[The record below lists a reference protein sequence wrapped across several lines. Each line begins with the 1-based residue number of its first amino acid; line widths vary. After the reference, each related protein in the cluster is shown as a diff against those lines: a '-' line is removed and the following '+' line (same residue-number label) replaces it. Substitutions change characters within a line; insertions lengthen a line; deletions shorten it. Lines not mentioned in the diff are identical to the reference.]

1 VKGETR
7 IWPWLLVWGLLD
19 LLCALFC
26 EIHAD
31 EAYYRLYGQFL
42 AWGYFDHPPMVGLM
56 TALSSALV
64 PTTSLMLK
72 NLSVRLVTVLMHVGT
87 VYVVWKTVSQTEH
100 RPASPDRIQTNL
112 LGRFL
117 LVAASMPMF
126 CAYGFLTTPDAP
138 LLFFAALFYYAYR
151 RYLSQESRV
160 KSQEMGNT
168 LLLGISMAGMLY
180 SKYMAVLVIG
190 FAVLA
195 NPRLLRDGKAWLA
208 VGIAA
213 LLMLPHLWWQY
224 SHDFPSFT
232 YPLVSRAETYKPLYT
247 WEFVPNQWA
256 VFNPL
261 VWALMIWLGIRS
273 VRTEDVF
280 RRTLSWTIL
289 GFQVFFFLMS
299 FRGHVEPHWTVV
311 TSIPAIILLI
321 EAWPEFSVR
330 GRKALTWTLGV
341 FAGLLLI
348 ARIVLMLNI
357 LPVQTGLAGKQAQCE
372 AIHAQA
378 KGLPVVFDG
387 SFQMPSLYRFFY
399 DDQAVLVRNQYDRY
413 TQYDLLHL
421 ERGLIGRPACVHR
434 FGQVYI
440 TDHLGEEDL
449 HE

>member
-1 VKGETR
+1 MKGETR
-7 IWPWLLVWGLLD
+7 IWPWLLVWGILD

-42 AWGYFDHPPMVGLM
+42 SWGYFDHPPMVGLM
-56 TALSSALV
+56 TALSGALI
-64 PTTSLMLK
+64 PTTSLILK
-72 NLSVRLVTVLMHVGT
+72 NLSVRLVTVLMHVAT
-87 VYVVWKTVSQTEH
+87 VYVVWKTTILDCRFKIS
-100 RPASPDRIQTNL
+100 NL
-112 LGRFL
+112 RFI
-117 LVAASMPMF
+117 LVATSMPMF

-160 KSQEMGNT
+160 KSQEWSNT

-190 FAVLA
+190 LAVVA
-195 NPRLLRDGKAWLA
+195 NWRLLKDKRAWMA

-213 LLMLPHLWWQY
+213 VLMVPHLWWQY
-224 SHDFPSFT
+224 SHNFPSFT
-232 YPLVSRAETYKPLYT
+232 YHLVSRAEAYRPLFT
-247 WEFVPNQWA
+247 WEYIPNQWA

-261 VWALMIWLGIRS
+261 VWALMIWLSIKTF
-273 VRTEDVF
+273 RTEDFF
-280 RRTLSWTIL
+280 RRTLAWTVL
-289 GFQVFFFLMS
+289 GFQVFFLLMS

-311 TSIPAIILLI
+311 TSLPAIILLTEE
-321 EAWPEFSVR
+321 EALWRR
-330 GRKALTWTLGV
+330 GVSITFGI
-341 FAGLLLI
+341 FAGLLII

-357 LPVQTGLAGKQAQCE
+357 LPPQTGLTGKQAQCE
-372 AIHAQA
+372 AIHAEAQ
-378 KGLPVVFDG
+378 GLPVVFDG
-387 SFQMPSLYRFFY
+387 SFQQPSLYRFFY
-399 DDQAVLVRNQYDRY
+399 DDQAVLVRNQYNRY

-421 ERGLIGRPACVHR
+421 ERDLIGRPACVRR

-440 TDHLGEEDL
+440 TDCLTEQDL

>member
-1 VKGETR
+1 MKGER
-7 IWPWLLVWGLLD
+7 CIWPWLLVWGILD

-42 AWGYFDHPPMVGLM
+42 SWGYFDHPPMVGLM
-56 TALSSALV
+56 TAISGALI
-64 PTTSLMLK
+64 PTTSLILK
-72 NLSVRLVTVLMHVGT
+72 NLSVRLVTVLMHVAT
-87 VYVVWKTVSQTEH
+87 VYVVWRTINDKCQM
-100 RPASPDRIQTNL
+100 TNVK
-112 LGRFL
+112 FL
-117 LVAASMPMF
+117 LVAASLPMF
-126 CAYGFLTTPDAP
+126 CAYGFMTTPDAP

-151 RYLSQESRV
+151 QYLSQEPRA
-160 KSQEMGNT
+160 KSQEIGNT

-190 FAVLA
+190 LAVLA
-195 NPRLLRDGKAWLA
+195 NPRLLRDGKAWAA
-208 VGIAA
+208 VGLAA

-232 YPLVSRAETYKPLYT
+232 YHLVSRAEAYRPLYT
-247 WEFVPNQWA
+247 WEFLPNQWA

-261 VWALMIWLGIRS
+261 VWGLMIWLSIRA
-273 VRTEDVF
+273 F
-280 RRTLSWTIL
+280 RSENLFHRTLAWTVL
-289 GFQVFFFLMS
+289 GFQVFFLLMS

-311 TSIPAIILLI
+311 TSIPAIILITEEELKK
-321 EAWPEFSVR
+321 WVY
-330 GRKALTWTLGV
+330 WTLGV
-341 FAGLLLI
+341 FTSLLII

-357 LPVQTGLAGKQAQCE
+357 LPVQTGLAGKQAQLE
-372 AIHAQA
+372 AIHEEAQ
-378 KGLPVVFDG
+378 GLPVVFDG
-387 SFQMPSLYRFFY
+387 SFQQPSLYRFFY

-421 ERGLIGRPACVHR
+421 ERNLIGKPACVRR

-440 TDHLGEEDL
+440 TDQLSEEDL

>member
-1 VKGETR
+1 MKGETR
-7 IWPWLLVWGLLD
+7 IWPWLLFWGILD

-42 AWGYFDHPPMVGLM
+42 SWGYFDHPPMVGLM
-56 TALSSALV
+56 TALSGALI

-72 NLSVRLVTVLMHVGT
+72 NLSVRLVTVLMHVAT
-87 VYVVWKTVSQTEH
+87 VWVVWKTIEEGVGCKVYSVKETL
-100 RPASPDRIQTNL
+100 T
-112 LGRFL
+112 RFL
-117 LVAASMPMF
+117 LVAASLPMF

-151 RYLSQESRV
+151 RYLTDHSWS
-160 KSQEMGNT
+160 MT
-168 LLLGISMAGMLY
+168 TLLGISMAGMLY

-190 FAVLA
+190 LAVVA
-195 NPRLLRDGKAWLA
+195 NWRLLKDKRAWMA

-213 LLMLPHLWWQY
+213 VLMVPHLWWQY
-224 SHDFPSFT
+224 SHHFPSFT
-232 YPLVSRAETYKPLYT
+232 YHLVSRAEAYRPLFT
-247 WEFVPNQWA
+247 WEYIPNQWA

-261 VWALMIWLGIRS
+261 VWALMVWLSIRAF
-273 VRTEDVF
+273 RTEDLF
-280 RRTLSWTIL
+280 RRTLAWTVL
-289 GFQVFFFLMS
+289 GFQVFFLIMS

-311 TSIPAIILLI
+311 TSIPAIILLTD
-321 EAWPEFSVR
+321 AWPEFSVR

-357 LPVQTGLAGKQAQCE
+357 LPVQTGLAGKQEQCE
-372 AIHAQA
+372 AIHAEA

-387 SFQMPSLYRFFY
+387 SFQLPSLYRFFY
-399 DDQAVLVRNQYDRY
+399 DDQAVLVRTQYDRY

-421 ERGLIGRPACVHR
+421 EREMIGKPACVRR

-440 TDHLGEEDL
+440 TDQLSEEDL

>member
-1 VKGETR
+1 MNEGKR
-7 IWPWLLVWGLLD
+7 IWPWLLLWGILD

-42 AWGYFDHPPMVGLM
+42 SWGYFDHPPMVGLM
-56 TALSSALV
+56 TALSGALI

-72 NLSVRLVTVLMHVGT
+72 NLSVRLVTVLMHVAT
-87 VYVVWKTVSQTEH
+87 VYVVWKTINFQSPISNLKSQIAT
-100 RPASPDRIQTNL
+100 
-112 LGRFL
+112 FL

-138 LLFFAALFYYAYR
+138 LLFFAALFYYAYQ
-151 RYLSQESRV
+151 RYLSQESRA
-160 KSQEMGNT
+160 KSQEWDNT

-195 NPRLLRDGKAWLA
+195 NWRLLADKRAWAA

-213 LLMLPHLWWQY
+213 VLMIPHLWWQY
-224 SHDFPSFT
+224 SHHFPSFT
-232 YPLVSRAETYKPLYT
+232 YHLVSRAEAYRPLFT
-247 WEFVPNQWA
+247 WEYIPNQWA

-261 VWALMIWLGIRS
+261 VWALMVWLSIQAF
-273 VRTEDVF
+273 RTEDLF
-280 RRTLSWTIL
+280 RRTLAWTVL
-289 GFQVFFFLMS
+289 GFQVFFLIMS
-299 FRGHVEPHWTVV
+299 FRGHVEPHWTMV
-311 TSIPAIILLI
+311 TSIPAIILLT
-321 EAWPEFSVR
+321 EEERLWTR
-330 GRKALTWTLGV
+330 GIYIAFGV
-341 FAGLLLI
+341 FAGLLII

-357 LPVQTGLAGKQAQCE
+357 LPPQTGLAGKQAQCE
-372 AIHAQA
+372 AIHAEAQ
-378 KGLPVVFDG
+378 GLPVVFDG
-387 SFQMPSLYRFFY
+387 SFQQPSLYRFFY
-399 DDQAVLVRNQYDRY
+399 DDQAVLVRNQYNRY

-421 ERGLIGRPACVHR
+421 ERELIGQPACVRR

-440 TDHLGEEDL
+440 TDCLTEQDL

>member
-1 VKGETR
+1 MNGERR

-87 VYVVWKTVSQTEH
+87 VYVVWKTVQKRLAFSVE
-100 RPASPDRIQTNL
+100 RLA
-112 LGRFL
+112 GFL

-168 LLLGISMAGMLY
+168 VLLSISMAGMLY

-232 YPLVSRAETYKPLYT
+232 YHLVSRAETYKPLYT

-311 TSIPAIILLI
+311 TSIPAIILLT
-321 EAWPEFSVR
+321 EWEPAQ
-330 GRKALTWTLGV
+330 GRFLKGREIIKWTLGV

-357 LPVQTGLAGKQAQCE
+357 LPPQTGLAGKQAQCE

-413 TQYDLLHL
+413 TQYDFLHL
-421 ERGLIGRPACVHR
+421 EREMIGKPACVRR

-440 TDHLGEEDL
+440 TDQLSEEDL

>member
-1 VKGETR
+1 MVNGKAR

-42 AWGYFDHPPMVGLM
+42 SWGYFDHPPMVGLM
-56 TALSSALV
+56 TALSGALV
-64 PTTSLMLK
+64 PTTSLILK
-72 NLSVRLVTVLMHVGT
+72 NLSVRLVTVLMHVAT
-87 VYVVWKTVSQTEH
+87 VYVVWRTINDKCQM
-100 RPASPDRIQTNL
+100 TNVK
-112 LGRFL
+112 FL
-117 LVAASMPMF
+117 LVAASLPMF
-126 CAYGFLTTPDAP
+126 CAYGFMTTPDAP

-151 RYLSQESRV
+151 QYLSQEPRA
-160 KSQEMGNT
+160 KSQEIGNI

-190 FAVLA
+190 LAVLA
-195 NPRLLRDGKAWLA
+195 NPRLLLDGKAWTA
-208 VGIAA
+208 VGMAA

-232 YPLVSRAETYKPLYT
+232 YHLVSRAEAYRPLYT
-247 WEFVPNQWA
+247 WEFLPNQWA

-261 VWALMIWLGIRS
+261 VWGLMIWLSIRAFRS
-273 VRTEDVF
+273 EDLF
-280 RRTLSWTIL
+280 HRTLAWTVL
-289 GFQVFFFLMS
+289 GFQVFFLLMS

-311 TSIPAIILLI
+311 TSIPAIILITEEELKK
-321 EAWPEFSVR
+321 WVY
-330 GRKALTWTLGV
+330 WTLGV
-341 FAGLLLI
+341 FTSLLII

-357 LPVQTGLAGKQAQCE
+357 LPVQTGLAGKQAQLE
-372 AIHAQA
+372 AIHEEAQ
-378 KGLPVVFDG
+378 GLPVVFDG
-387 SFQMPSLYRFFY
+387 SFQQPSLYRFFY

-421 ERGLIGRPACVHR
+421 ERNLIGKPACVRR

-440 TDHLGEEDL
+440 TDHLSEEDL

>member
-1 VKGETR
+1 MYSGKR
-7 IWPWLLVWGLLD
+7 IWPWLLVWGILD

-42 AWGYFDHPPMVGLM
+42 SWGYFDHPPMVGLM

-72 NLSVRLVTVLMHVGT
+72 NLSVRLVTVLMHVAT
-87 VYVVWKTVSQTEH
+87 VYVVWRTIAENVKCQMSNVK
-100 RPASPDRIQTNL
+100 
-112 LGRFL
+112 FL
-117 LVAASMPMF
+117 LVAASLPMF

-190 FAVLA
+190 LAVLA

-213 LLMLPHLWWQY
+213 VLMIPHLWWQY
-224 SHDFPSFT
+224 ANHFPSFT
-232 YPLVSRAETYKPLYT
+232 YHLVSRAEAYRPLFTFEYI
-247 WEFVPNQWA
+247 PNQWA

-261 VWALMIWLGIRS
+261 VWALMVWLSIRAF
-273 VRTEDVF
+273 RTEDLF
-280 RRTLSWTIL
+280 RRTLAWTVL
-289 GFQVFFFLMS
+289 GFQVFFLIMS

-311 TSIPAIILLI
+311 TSIPAIILLT
-321 EAWPEFSVR
+321 EEETLWRR
-330 GRKALTWTLGV
+330 GMYATFGV
-341 FAGLLLI
+341 FAGLLII
-348 ARIVLMLNI
+348 ARIILMLNI
-357 LPVQTGLAGKQAQCE
+357 LPPRTGMAGKQAQCE
-372 AIHAQA
+372 AIHAEAQ
-378 KGLPVVFDG
+378 GLPVVFDG
-387 SFQMPSLYRFFY
+387 SFQQPSLYRFFY
-399 DDQAVLVRNQYDRY
+399 DDQAVLVRNQYNRY

-421 ERGLIGRPACVHR
+421 ERELIGKPACVRR

-440 TDHLGEEDL
+440 TDQLTEQDL

>member
-1 VKGETR
+1 MKGDKR
-7 IWPWLLVWGLLD
+7 IWPWLLVWGILD

-42 AWGYFDHPPMVGLM
+42 SWGYFDHPPMVGLM
-56 TALSSALV
+56 TALSGALI

-72 NLSVRLVTVLMHVGT
+72 NLSVRLVTVLMHVAT
-87 VYVVWKTVSQTEH
+87 VYVVWKTINLQSPISNLQSQIAT
-100 RPASPDRIQTNL
+100 
-112 LGRFL
+112 FL

-151 RYLSQESRV
+151 RYLSQESRA
-160 KSQEMGNT
+160 KSQEFGNT

-195 NPRLLRDGKAWLA
+195 NWRLLADKRAWTA

-213 LLMLPHLWWQY
+213 VLMIPHLWWQY
-224 SHDFPSFT
+224 SHHFPSFT
-232 YPLVSRAETYKPLYT
+232 YHLVSRAEAYRPLFT
-247 WEFVPNQWA
+247 WEYIPNQWA

-261 VWALMIWLGIRS
+261 VWALMVWLSIQAF
-273 VRTEDVF
+273 RTEDLF
-280 RRTLSWTIL
+280 RRTLAWTVL
-289 GFQVFFFLMS
+289 GFQGFFLIMS
-299 FRGHVEPHWTVV
+299 FRGHVEPHWTMV
-311 TSIPAIILLI
+311 TGIPAIILLT
-321 EAWPEFSVR
+321 EEERLWTR
-330 GRKALTWTLGV
+330 GIYIAFGV
-341 FAGLLLI
+341 FAGLLI
-348 ARIVLMLNI
+348 VARIVLMLNI
-357 LPVQTGLAGKQAQCE
+357 LPPQTGLAGKQAQCE
-372 AIHAQA
+372 AIHAEAQ
-378 KGLPVVFDG
+378 GLPVVFDG
-387 SFQMPSLYRFFY
+387 SFQQPSLYRFFY
-399 DDQAVLVRNQYDRY
+399 DDQAVLVRNQYNRY

-421 ERGLIGRPACVHR
+421 ERELIGQPACVRR

-440 TDHLGEEDL
+440 TDCLTEQDL